1 MAAGRVLDTVEE
13 CTCFVSQNG
22 PFQLGYIR
30 IDLDKGAATVFSA
43 TG

>member
-1 MAAGRVLDTVEE
+1 MADGRVGDVVEE
-13 CTCFVSQNG
+13 YTCFVSQNG

-30 IDLDKGAATVFSA
+30 INLDKSAATVFSA